1 MTSCLVTINM
11 LVVRIVFAE
20 NYYLRVWL
28 EKALSLDFIK
38 GNQTVLSIVLACFLS
53 EPRTHYLRFMCASN
67 TPFLLPFSI
76 IYRLINILLLLQLFL
91 TIEILGECYCDQDC
105 DASYYASSNIVS
117 SYWLTFWE
125 SEKTEQTDYFRS
137 LAIKKTVRSNNTN
150 SCTDQI
156 QGPRKTVHI

>member
-1 MTSCLVTINM
+1 MTSYLVSINT
-11 LVVRIVFAE
+11 LVVRIIFAE

-38 GNQTVLSIVLACFLS
+38 GNQTVPFNRARLLSLRATYTLS
-53 EPRTHYLRFMCASN
+53 AMY
-67 TPFLLPFSI
+67 
-76 IYRLINILLLLQLFL
+76 
-91 TIEILGECYCDQDC
+91 DQDC